1 MTNLSEPPVSYLIA
15 AALVVFGIWALARG
29 ARGVS
34 VGLADATALELVR
47 GIRLAVF
54 ALVAGFFTIGLLVA
68 RPGFVALGAVILAE
82 EVCETGVLALLV
94 RLGDRGA
101 AGRVPRRRSPG
112 AEGRADGGVHDHV
125 SSTASHR
132 AIRSARTT
140 SERSSIA
147 S

>member
-1 MTNLSEPPVSYLIA
+1 MTNLYEPPVSYVIA

-34 VGLADATALELVR
+34 AGLAGASALELVR

-54 ALVAGFFTIGLLVA
+54 ALVAGFFAIGLLVA
-68 RPGFVALGAVILAE
+68 RPGFVTFGAIILAE
-82 EVCETGVLALLV
+82 EVYETGVLALLV
-94 RLGDRGA
+94 RLGDRSA
-101 AGRVPRRRSPG
+101 AERAEPTKRPG
-112 AEGRADGGVHDHV
+112 ADLRADGRGHDYV

-132 AIRSARTT
+132 AICSARST
-140 SERSSIA
+140 SERPSIA